1 MATRTLGIKF
11 EVAGVKEA
19 RNNLNQLRSNLN
31 KSLEHNKKAIATSL
45 NLSNRL
51 RNNFNYLPQQSVKNN
66 SQSATQSQL
75 VVRLDRY
82 SLKEIAKLAKKETN
96 AEMPD
101 PLGNIQK
108 KGLIGGSIANVS
120 FSVRSIYKGFLESI
134 GSGLGVDY
142 AEGIKEAFEEDLD
155 ISFKRRGKVTGKT
168 IAYGASEGGRN
179 IWNEFNNFLD
189 SLRNTRVGKPNKDTD
204 SAVQALAKFLVAIP
218 STAFTGYRR
227 ASVQLEGLPRVGKLQ
242 KRKENEASEYK
253 DDTEQVVY
261 TITGFAGQEGKGG
274 HAIAQDLAKFAD
286 ETTEIVG
293 LENVFTDLNINY
305 QKTVQWVIE
314 ALSTLANINLKG
326 FNPDAIKG
334 AAKIINDLEANPN
347 LKATVLG
354 HSAGG
359 FVSEEITQILNL
371 LGYGDRIRGISA
383 GTPNLKGR
391 IDPDN
396 FIRVM
401 GDRDNKMRNF
411 EKAVNPLGLIEDD
424 AQDLEGVPDHF
435 FEDYLASEEFLEI
448 VLGNRISSL
457 IKRYQKYLENL
468 IKQSQKLTKKRMN
481 TLFPGYKSFT
491 LDQKKSSASQLSK
504 YIKTIS
510 KKYRQAV
517 KENDLNLARST
528 GENLL
533 RQIQFL
539 RKIYND
545 IIKEGG
551 TDRNISSELGNLTKI
566 QQEIIKG
573 QPNLKGYDPKGLVNH
588 FSDQLKGEAGFVVDG
603 FVEGIKEELERVKE
617 AGEDIGDA
625 VQDGTDDNLGI
636 KSPARK
642 YIKKGFNVV
651 AGFVKG
657 IKDNLFQ
664 AKEVGEELGDAVQ
677 DGTEE
682 AKKGNPIKEF
692 FSSLGDR
699 FPLLKKFKGLIAGI
713 ATLFVG
719 GLGLRFTINLINQL
733 GKEALA
739 TALALEKI
747 DRAIVFISRNPLEG
761 LENLNFINDQA
772 KNLSVDLQAA
782 KNAYAGL
789 LGAAKNTPLEGIQ
802 TERLF
807 RAFADAAVNRGI
819 DAQGQNRLFTALEQ
833 IIAKRKLGAEEVV
846 QQIGDISG
854 FGDFKGL
861 IQQALG
867 VSSAELDKMMRQ
879 GEVGIDVLPKV
890 VALIE
895 AQNASADETQT
906 AQQALTKYNNSLLEF
921 KGTLGKLL
929 QPFEKLKLNILADS
943 LDLITKKL
951 KSLFTLIGITGG
963 VALLAMFGNVNLVNL
978 ATIAWTK
985 SINFLILSLQK
996 LWAAKFAIITTLTK
1010 LALAYG
1016 LITTAFLTWKNVID
1030 LSKNQYQELADGA
1043 DKMTAGID
1051 RYRQAIKEATK
1062 TQNNFNQSQP
1072 EFKLDAGLDISNL
1085 PQWLQGAAGGDRLN
1099 LDNLVRRRI
1108 VSIQDWSVRT
1118 NVALKKALGF
1128 NDDESNYSSKRFRTE
1143 AKRRQSD
1150 LTIAAGNIIFRT
1162 NQLLSENPAAVKAA
1176 EEINEFDR
1184 QIREIQAQ
1192 RLQLLPGDKEALEA
1206 SLDAERAINEERDV
1220 QLKVLTTYQ
1229 QELQNA
1235 IAQNKAI
1242 LATPNIT
1249 TNTKN
1254 FAQNALDA
1262 AQINLKAIDKIIS
1275 RFTKTLSEFERKLR
1289 NASER
1294 IDNYIERRGLQAQ
1307 AERNSIIIE
1316 GLETGKGERVIQ
1328 LEIDKASRR
1337 ELKDYISELEK
1348 NIEQGQ
1354 ARLQSGAL
1362 VESYGLIQDYAQSEN
1377 LTLDTATLQRM
1388 LEEERDEG
1396 QKNAIRE
1403 LLEIRENK
1411 AKLSQYQEQLA
1422 QNLQT
1427 NRNSLI
1433 DFNRSITDY
1442 FFRITQQIK
1451 EAQVE
1456 VKRIVDRLF
1465 YGDIKTK
1472 LKNAIAPGSETFL
1485 NSIVEGIQGI
1495 IDRAS
1500 SIAEQVLGQDSALIG
1515 FESQQYDLQTQLQDF
1530 ARQIAGAGDA
1540 VVEFTRRLRGEGNQK
1555 TSSISSLSSE
1565 GASVA
1570 RKALS
1575 WHGKHFK
1582 KGVYAMCA
1590 GFVREILN
1598 KSGLNL
1604 GVTKKPYDAG
1614 KQPNNGEL
1622 MARSFFG
1629 SDIGK
1634 IFRDKNQAKPGDII
1648 GFFDTYQ
1655 YGQKPGA
1662 ITHVGIYAGN
1672 DMMIDRST
1680 SSKPVNHRSIDTFG
1694 KGNYI
1699 FVRPHQYEKKGSET
1713 PTNTINYPV
1722 FPDTK
1727 FSQDNNILQQ
1737 AQQLN
1742 QQRLNLEAD
1751 RILLEKKQI
1760 DQDRENLGL
1769 DIDRTV
1775 NSNQR
1780 QFNNQER
1787 EAQKAAQQI
1796 SDRLTKIGLDNQL
1809 PTAAGELEKS
1819 LIDANS
1825 QFTDFNNEVIQQL
1838 RQLTDFVATAQRFA
1852 QTAPEA
1858 IAKLR
1863 ARGTQADLGAVDFIE
1878 QTLKQTNSALPS
1890 YLKLIEQITKVQNSL
1905 PQAQAQAIAFIAEQ
1919 GRLKIEQQQLQKQS
1933 LLSQLKL
1940 NIANARG
1947 TNEQRKQLEIAAE
1960 QLRLQQRIK
1969 EIRLQYGNSDF
1980 AEELINQEQ
1989 ANSQVNLVKI
1999 DNEAINRELNLE
2011 QQLINL
2017 QSEQASKK
2025 ANLLNFIGLDIEAG
2039 RVQRE
2044 AAINSEM
2051 LRYKQQIQQL
2061 KQSYA
2066 GEPEKLKQLLNNAKA
2081 LNQLNL
2087 DNIKLQFKSL
2097 GTQLQELSFNN
2108 LQGFFNNLFTIFS
2121 TGGERQQQILQANL
2135 DYANKLNEAH
2145 EKFKYNP
2152 AELAQTKNRL
2162 KELNNQKLDSIR
2174 EEFNLFNRV
2183 VNFAKQAVSE
2193 FLKSFAQMMARRAA
2207 AGIFRSLGLGLG
2219 FKEGGTVP
2227 NFAQG
2232 GTIGNKE
2239 DRIVPRS
2246 ISSKLSHH
2254 SRPLSKAFQREGSQG
2269 VLAVFT
2275 PGEEILSLK
2284 TGEAQR
2290 YQALKQQ
2297 LGLNPLKSVLNF
2309 AQGGTVESNLLR
2321 NVSTGIVPRPTF
2333 SSSNFKHTT
2342 NNISRTGTVNINVTT
2357 PDADSFRMSEHQLGL
2372 DLAENMRRGMRR

>member
-11 EVAGVKEA
+11 EIAGVKEA
-19 RNNLNQLRSNLN
+19 KDSLKQLRSNLN

-51 RNNFNYLPQQSVKNN
+51 KNNFNYLPQQPATRA
-66 SQSATQSQL
+66 SQSSTESQL

-82 SLKEIAKLAKKETN
+82 SLKEIARLGAQDTSSD
-96 AEMPD
+96 MPD

-108 KGLIGGSIANVS
+108 KGLIGGTFANVG
-120 FSVRSIYKGFLESI
+120 FSIRSIYKGFLESI

-142 AEGIKEAFEEDLD
+142 GEGLKEAFEEDLD
-155 ISFKRRGKVTGKT
+155 LSFKRRGKVTGKT
-168 IAYGASEGGRN
+168 IAYGVSEGGRN
-179 IWNEFNNFLD
+179 IWDEFNNFLD
-189 SLRNTRVGKPNKDTD
+189 SLRNASKVKQPSPEDAD
-204 SAVQALAKFLVAIP
+204 SVVKALTKFLTTIP

-227 ASVQLEGLPRVGKLQ
+227 ASVQLEGLPRVEKQQ
-242 KRKENEASEYK
+242 KRKGNEANEYK
-253 DDTEQVVY
+253 DKTEKVVY
-261 TITGFAGQEGKGG
+261 TITGFAGQEGQGG

-286 ETTEIVG
+286 DATEVVG
-293 LENVFTDLNINY
+293 LENIFTDLNTNY

-314 ALSTLANINLKG
+314 ALATVANINLKG

-391 IDPDN
+391 IAPDN
-396 FIRVM
+396 FTRVM
-401 GDRDNKMRNF
+401 GDRDNKMRKF
-411 EKAVNPLGLIEDD
+411 EQAVDPLGLTEND
-424 AQDLEGVPDHF
+424 AQILAGVPDHF
-435 FEDYLASEEFLEI
+435 FEDYLESEEFLEI
-448 VLGNRISSL
+448 VLGNRISAL
-457 IKRYQKYLENL
+457 IERYQKYLENL
-468 IKQSQKLTKKRMN
+468 IKQSQKLAKRRMN
-481 TLFPGYKSFT
+481 TLFPGYKNFT
-491 LDQKKSSASQLSK
+491 LDQKKSSAAELNK

-510 KKYRQAV
+510 KNYRQAV
-517 KENDLNLARST
+517 KENDLNLAKNL

-533 RQIQFL
+533 RQVQFL
-539 RKIYND
+539 RQIYKD
-545 IIKEGG
+545 ILKEGG
-551 TDRNISSELGNLTKI
+551 TDRNISSELGTLTKI
-566 QQEIIKG
+566 QQEVIKG
-573 QPNLKGYDPKGLVNH
+573 QPNLKGYDSKGLVNH
-588 FSDQLKGEAGFVVDG
+588 FGDQLTGEAGFVVEG
-603 FVEGIKEELERVKE
+603 FVEGIKEELDRVKE
-617 AGEDIGDA
+617 AGEDIGDS

-642 YIKKGFNVV
+642 YIEKGIQLV

-657 IKDNLFQ
+657 IKDNLSQ
-664 AKEVGEELGDAVQ
+664 AREVGEELGDVVQ
-677 DGTEE
+677 EGTERTTTS
-682 AKKGNPIKEF
+682 NPIKKF
-692 FSSLGDR
+692 FAQIGDR

-713 ATLFVG
+713 ATLFLG
-719 GLGLRFTINLINQL
+719 GLGLRFTINLIDQL

-739 TALALEKI
+739 TALELEKI
-747 DRAIVFISRNPLEG
+747 ERAIVFISRNPLEG
-761 LENLNFINDQA
+761 IKNLNFISAQA

-789 LGAAKNTPLEGIQ
+789 LGAAKNTPLEGVQ
-802 TERLF
+802 TKRLF
-807 RAFADAAVNRGI
+807 TAFADAAVNRGV

-833 IIAKRKLGAEEVV
+833 IIAKRRLGAEEVV

-879 GEVGIDVLPKV
+879 GEVGIDVLPKI

-906 AQQALTKYNNSLLEF
+906 AQQALTKYNNSLVEF

-929 QPFEKLKLNILADS
+929 QPLEKLKLNILADG
-943 LDLITKKL
+943 LDLLTEKL
-951 KSLFTLIGITGG
+951 ELLFSLIAVTGG
-963 VALLAMFGNVNLVNL
+963 VALLAMFGNINLVNL

-996 LWAAKFAIITTLTK
+996 LWAAKFAIIATLTK

-1030 LSKNQYQELADGA
+1030 LSKNQYQDLADGA
-1043 DKMTAGID
+1043 DKMAAGID
-1051 RYRQAIKEATK
+1051 RYRQAIRAAAKA
-1062 TQNNFNQSQP
+1062 QDNFNQSRQ
-1072 EFKLDAGLDISNL
+1072 EFKLNAGLDISNL
-1085 PQWLQGAAGGDRLN
+1085 PQWLQGIAGGDRLN
-1099 LDNLVRRRI
+1099 LDNLVRKRI
-1108 VSIQDWSVRT
+1108 VAIQDWSVRT
-1118 NVALKKALGF
+1118 NVAINKALGF
-1128 NDDESNYSSKRFRTE
+1128 DAKFSSKRFTTE
-1143 AKRRQSD
+1143 AERRQAD
-1150 LTIAAGNIIFRT
+1150 LTVAAGNIIFRT
-1162 NQLLSENPAAVKAA
+1162 NQLLSENPAADRAT

-1192 RLQLLPGDKEALEA
+1192 RLKLLPGDREALEA
-1206 SLDAERAINEERDV
+1206 SLAAERAINEERDV

-1242 LATPNIT
+1242 LATPGIND
-1249 TNTKN
+1249 NTRN
-1254 FAQNALDA
+1254 FAQSALDA
-1262 AQINLKAIDKIIS
+1262 AQTNLKVIDKIIS
-1275 RFTKTLSEFERKLR
+1275 RFTKSLSEFERRLR
-1289 NASER
+1289 NSSER

-1307 AERNSIIIE
+1307 AERSSIIIE
-1316 GLETGKGERVIQ
+1316 GLESGKGERVIQ

-1337 ELKDYISELEK
+1337 ELKDYISELK
-1348 NIEQGQ
+1348 KTIEQGRE
-1354 ARLQSGAL
+1354 RLQSGAL
-1362 VESYGLIQDYAQSEN
+1362 AEGYGLIQDYAQSEN
-1377 LTLDTATLQRM
+1377 LTLDTATLQRI

-1403 LLEIRENK
+1403 LLKIRESE
-1411 AKLSQYQEQLA
+1411 AKLGQYREQLA

-1427 NRNSLI
+1427 NRSTLI
-1433 DFNRSITDY
+1433 EFNRSISDY
-1442 FFRITQQIK
+1442 FFRLTQQIK

-1456 VKRIVDRLF
+1456 LKRIINSLF

-1472 LKNAIAPGSETFL
+1472 LKAAITPGSESFL
-1485 NSIVEGIQGI
+1485 NGIIEGIQGI
-1495 IDRAS
+1495 IDQAS
-1500 SIAEQVLGQDSALIG
+1500 SIAEQVLGQESALIG
-1515 FESQQYDLQTQLQDF
+1515 FESQKYDLKNQLQDF
-1530 ARQIAGAGDA
+1530 ARQIAGASDA
-1540 VVEFTRRLRGEGNQK
+1540 VVEFSRKLRGDRGTKIQRNN
-1555 TSSISSLSSE
+1555 TLT
-1565 GASVA
+1565 
-1570 RKALS
+1570 ALRR
-1575 WHGKHFK
+1575 
-1582 KGVYAMCA
+1582 A
-1590 GFVREILN
+1590 I
-1598 KSGLNL
+1598 
-1604 GVTKKPYDAG
+1604 
-1614 KQPNNGEL
+1614 
-1622 MARSFFG
+1622 
-1629 SDIGK
+1629 IGK
-1634 IFRDKNQAKPGDII
+1634 ESGANFKAVNPHSGALG
-1648 GFFDTYQ
+1648 
-1655 YGQKPGA
+1655 YGQVMPANVASWTKAALGKSLTPQQFLNNPDDQIKAIDFKLNQYLERELKATGNNLSLAVRRVASTWYSGQPGLYDNA
-1662 ITHVGIYAGN
+1662 RPQTYGAGN
-1672 DMMIDRST
+1672 Y
-1680 SSKPVNHRSIDTFG
+1680 PSIRDYTTD
-1694 KGNYI
+1694 I
-1699 FVRPHQYEKKGSET
+1699 FKRFNQENGT
-1713 PTNTINYPV
+1713 LAPTNTILDYPES
-1722 FPDTK
+1722 PDTK
-1727 FSQDNNILQQ
+1727 LSQDTNILQQ

-1742 QQRLNLEAD
+1742 QQRLSLETD
-1751 RILLEKKQI
+1751 KILLEKKQI
-1760 DQDRENLGL
+1760 DQDRDNLGL

-1775 NSNQR
+1775 YSNQR

-1838 RQLTDFVATAQRFA
+1838 RQLTDFVSTAQRFSKV
-1852 QTAPEA
+1852 APEA
-1858 IAKLR
+1858 SAKLR
-1863 ARGTQADLGAVDFIE
+1863 ARGTASDLEAADFID
-1878 QTLKQTNSALPS
+1878 QTLERTNNALPG
-1890 YLKLIEQITKVQNSL
+1890 YLKLIEQIAEVQDSL
-1905 PQAQAQAIAFIAEQ
+1905 PEAQAKALKFIAEQ
-1919 GRLKIEQQQLQKQS
+1919 GRLKIEQEQLQKQS

-1940 NIANARG
+1940 NIATARG
-1947 TNEQRKQLEIAAE
+1947 TNEERRQQERAAE
-1960 QLRLQQRIK
+1960 KLRLEQKIN
-1969 EIRLQYGNSDF
+1969 EIRQQYVNTDF

-1989 ANSQVNLVKI
+1989 ENSQINLTKI
-1999 DNEAINRELNLE
+1999 DNEAINRELTLE
-2011 QQLINL
+2011 QQLISL

-2025 ANLLNFIGLDIEAG
+2025 ANLFNFIGLDLEAG
-2039 RVQRE
+2039 KIQQE

-2066 GEPEKLKQLLNNAKA
+2066 GEPEKLKQLLDNAKA

-2087 DNIKLQFKSL
+2087 DNIKIQFKSL

-2135 DYANKLNEAH
+2135 DYADKLNEAH

-2183 VNFAKQAVSE
+2183 VNFAKQAVAE

-2227 NFAQG
+2227 NFAKG
-2232 GTIGNKE
+2232 GTVADKE
-2239 DRIVPRS
+2239 NRIVPTTT
-2246 ISSKLSHH
+2246 SSFLSRQ
-2254 SRPLSKAFQREGSQG
+2254 SQPLKKAFQREGSQG

-2290 YQALKQQ
+2290 YQALKQE
-2297 LGLNPLKSVLNF
+2297 LGINPLKSLLNF
-2309 AQGGTVESNLLR
+2309 AQGGTVEGNLLR
-2321 NVSTGIVPRPTF
+2321 NVSSGIVPRPTF
-2333 SSSNFKHTT
+2333 SSNNFRQTT
-2342 NNISRTGTVNINVTT
+2342 NNINRTGTVNINVTT
-2357 PDADSFRMSEHQLGL
+2357 PDADSFKMSEHQLGL
-2372 DLAENMRRGMRR
+2372 DLAESMRRGMRR